1 MSKKN
6 RPNVASAVISE
17 EAAKS
22 EVELTPVETPVEPM
36 AVTEPEMVEVDGAVV
51 NPEALDE
58 CEPITVPVEDPPVVA
73 INHHMEEINASPIEI
88 TTQDHVEKLKDDVI
102 AIELIP
108 GKTVKIRPGTKK
120 TYTGL
125 GLPEF
130 ALRNTYKVEK
140 VIGDRVIIKSGFYQT
155 VVSKSDLV
163 FAD

>member
-6 RPNVASAVISE
+6 RPNTVSAAISE
-17 EAAKS
+17 EAVNT
-22 EVELTPVETPVEPM
+22 EVELTPVETSVEPM
-36 AVTEPEMVEVDGAVV
+36 AMAEPETVVV
-51 NPEALDE
+51 NGGVANPEVLDE
-58 CEPITVPVEDPPVVA
+58 CEPITVPVEDPVVA
-73 INHHMEEINASPIEI
+73 INNHMEEINASPIEI
-88 TTQDHVEKLKDDVI
+88 KTQDYVEKLNDDVI

-125 GLPEF
+125 DLPEF

-140 VIGDRVIIKSGFYQT
+140 VIGDRVIVKSGFYQT

>member
-6 RPNVASAVISE
+6 RPNSVSAAISE
-17 EAAKS
+17 EAVNT
-22 EVELTPVETPVEPM
+22 EVEPTPVETSVEPM
-36 AVTEPEMVEVDGAVV
+36 AVSEPETVVV
-51 NPEALDE
+51 NGGVANPEVLDE
-58 CEPITVPVEDPPVVA
+58 CEPITVPVEDPVVA
-73 INHHMEEINASPIEI
+73 MNNHMEEINASPIEI
-88 TTQDHVEKLKDDVI
+88 KTQDYVEKIKDDVI

-108 GKTVKIRPGTKK
+108 SKTVKIRPGTKK

-125 GLPEF
+125 DLPEF

-140 VIGDRVIIKSGFYQT
+140 VIGDRVIVKSGFYQT

>member
-6 RPNVASAVISE
+6 RPNTVSAAISE
-17 EAAKS
+17 EAVNT
-22 EVELTPVETPVEPM
+22 EVELTPVETSVEPM
-36 AVTEPEMVEVDGAVV
+36 AVDEPETVVV
-51 NPEALDE
+51 NGGVANPEVLDE
-58 CEPITVPVEDPPVVA
+58 CEPITVPVEDPVVV

-88 TTQDHVEKLKDDVI
+88 KTQDHVEKLKDDVI

-125 GLPEF
+125 DLPEF

-140 VIGDRVIIKSGFYQT
+140 VIGDRVIVKSGFYQT

>member
-6 RPNVASAVISE
+6 RPNTVSAAISE
-17 EAAKS
+17 ES
-22 EVELTPVETPVEPM
+22 VNTEVEPTPVETSVEPM
-36 AVTEPEMVEVDGAVV
+36 AVAEPETVVV
-51 NPEALDE
+51 NGDVANPEVLDE
-58 CEPITVPVEDPPVVA
+58 CEPITVPVEDPVVA
-73 INHHMEEINASPIEI
+73 INNHMEEINASPIEI
-88 TTQDHVEKLKDDVI
+88 KTQDYVEKLKDDVI

-125 GLPEF
+125 DLPEF

-140 VIGDRVIIKSGFYQT
+140 VIGDRVIVKSGFYQT

>member
-6 RPNVASAVISE
+6 RPNTVSAAISE
-17 EAAKS
+17 EAVNT
-22 EVELTPVETPVEPM
+22 EVELTPVETSVEPM
-36 AVTEPEMVEVDGAVV
+36 AVDEPETVVV
-51 NPEALDE
+51 NGGVANPEVLDE
-58 CEPITVPVEDPPVVA
+58 CEPITVPVEDPVIS
-73 INHHMEEINASPIEI
+73 INHHMEEINASPVEI
-88 TTQDHVEKLKDDVI
+88 KTQDHVEKLKDDVI

-125 GLPEF
+125 DLPEF

-140 VIGDRVIIKSGFYQT
+140 VIGDRVIVKSGFYQT

>member
-22 EVELTPVETPVEPM
+22 EPVETPVEPM
-36 AVTEPEMVEVDGAVV
+36 AVTEPEMVEVDSAVV

-125 GLPEF
+125 DLPEF

-140 VIGDRVIIKSGFYQT
+140 VIGDRVIVKSGFYQT

>member
-6 RPNVASAVISE
+6 RPNTVSAAISE
-17 EAAKS
+17 EAVNT
-22 EVELTPVETPVEPM
+22 EVELTPVETSVEPM
-36 AVTEPEMVEVDGAVV
+36 AVAEPETVVV
-51 NPEALDE
+51 NGGVANPEVLDE
-58 CEPITVPVEDPPVVA
+58 CEPITVPVEDPVTA

-88 TTQDHVEKLKDDVI
+88 KTQDHVEKLKDDVI

-125 GLPEF
+125 DLPEF

-140 VIGDRVIIKSGFYQT
+140 VIGDRVIVKSGFYQT

>member
-6 RPNVASAVISE
+6 RPNTVSAAISE
-17 EAAKS
+17 EAVNT
-22 EVELTPVETPVEPM
+22 EVELTPAETSVEPM
-36 AVTEPEMVEVDGAVV
+36 AETEMVEVHGGVV
-51 NPEALDE
+51 NPEVLDE
-58 CEPITVPVEDPPVVA
+58 CEPITVPVEDPAVA
-73 INHHMEEINASPIEI
+73 INHHVEEINASPIEI

-125 GLPEF
+125 DLPEF

-140 VIGDRVIIKSGFYQT
+140 VIGDRVIVKSGFYQT

>member
-6 RPNVASAVISE
+6 RPNTVSAAISE
-17 EAAKS
+17 EAVNT
-22 EVELTPVETPVEPM
+22 EVEPTPVETSVEPM
-36 AVTEPEMVEVDGAVV
+36 AMAEPETVVV
-51 NPEALDE
+51 NGGVANPEVLNE
-58 CEPITVPVEDPPVVA
+58 CEPITVPVEDP
-73 INHHMEEINASPIEI
+73 IEI
-88 TTQDHVEKLKDDVI
+88 KTQDYVEKLKDDVI
-102 AIELIP
+102 AVELIP

-125 GLPEF
+125 DLPEF

-140 VIGDRVIIKSGFYQT
+140 VIGDRVIVKSGFYQT

>member
-6 RPNVASAVISE
+6 RPNTVSAAISE
-17 EAAKS
+17 EAVNT
-22 EVELTPVETPVEPM
+22 EVELTPVETSVEPM
-36 AVTEPEMVEVDGAVV
+36 AETEPEMVEVSGGLT
-51 NPEALDE
+51 NPEVLNKW
-58 CEPITVPVEDPPVVA
+58 EPITVPAADPVVD
-73 INHHMEEINASPIEI
+73 INRYMEEINSSPIEI
-88 TTQDHVEKLKDDVI
+88 KTQDHVEKLKDDII

-125 GLPEF
+125 DLPEF

-140 VIGDRVIIKSGFYQT
+140 VIGDRVIVKSGFYQT

>member
-6 RPNVASAVISE
+6 RPNTVSAAISE
-17 EAAKS
+17 EAVNT
-22 EVELTPVETPVEPM
+22 EVEPTPVETSVEPM
-36 AVTEPEMVEVDGAVV
+36 AMAEPETAVV
-51 NPEALDE
+51 NGGVANPEVLDE
-58 CEPITVPVEDPPVVA
+58 CEPITVPVEDPVVA
-73 INHHMEEINASPIEI
+73 INNHMEEINASPIEI
-88 TTQDHVEKLKDDVI
+88 KTQDYVEKLKDDVI

-125 GLPEF
+125 DLPEF

-140 VIGDRVIIKSGFYQT
+140 VIGDRVIVKSGFYQT

>member
-6 RPNVASAVISE
+6 RPNTVSAAISE
-17 EAAKS
+17 EAVNT
-22 EVELTPVETPVEPM
+22 EVELTPVETSVEPM
-36 AVTEPEMVEVDGAVV
+36 AETEPEMVEVSGGLA
-51 NPEALDE
+51 NPEVLNKW
-58 CEPITVPVEDPPVVA
+58 EPINVTAADPVVD
-73 INHHMEEINASPIEI
+73 INRHMEEINSSPIEI
-88 TTQDHVEKLKDDVI
+88 TTQDHVEKLKDDII

-125 GLPEF
+125 DLPEF

-140 VIGDRVIIKSGFYQT
+140 VIGDRVIVKSGFYQT

>member
-6 RPNVASAVISE
+6 RPNTVSAAISE
-17 EAAKS
+17 EAVNT
-22 EVELTPVETPVEPM
+22 EVELTPVETSVEPM
-36 AVTEPEMVEVDGAVV
+36 AVAEPETVVV
-51 NPEALDE
+51 NGGVANPEVLDE
-58 CEPITVPVEDPPVVA
+58 CEPITVSVEDPVVA

-88 TTQDHVEKLKDDVI
+88 KTQDHVEKLKDDVI

-125 GLPEF
+125 DLPEF

-140 VIGDRVIIKSGFYQT
+140 VIGDRVIVKSGFYQT

>member
-6 RPNVASAVISE
+6 RPNTVSAAISE
-17 EAAKS
+17 EAVNT
-22 EVELTPVETPVEPM
+22 EVEPTPVETSVEPM
-36 AVTEPEMVEVDGAVV
+36 AMAEPETVVV
-51 NPEALDE
+51 NGGVANPEVLDE
-58 CEPITVPVEDPPVVA
+58 CEPVTVPVEDPV
-73 INHHMEEINASPIEI
+73 EIK
-88 TTQDHVEKLKDDVI
+88 TQDHVEKLKDDVI

-125 GLPEF
+125 DLPEF

-140 VIGDRVIIKSGFYQT
+140 VIGDRVIVKSGFYQT

>member
-6 RPNVASAVISE
+6 RPNTVSAAISE
-17 EAAKS
+17 EAVNT
-22 EVELTPVETPVEPM
+22 EVELTPVETSVEPM
-36 AVTEPEMVEVDGAVV
+36 AVDEPETVVV
-51 NPEALDE
+51 NGGVANPEVLDE
-58 CEPITVPVEDPPVVA
+58 CEPITVPVEDPVVA
-73 INHHMEEINASPIEI
+73 INNHMEEINASPIEI
-88 TTQDHVEKLKDDVI
+88 ETQDHVEKLKDDVI

-125 GLPEF
+125 DLPEF

-140 VIGDRVIIKSGFYQT
+140 VIGDRVIVKSGFYQT

>member
-6 RPNVASAVISE
+6 RPNTVSAAISE
-17 EAAKS
+17 EAVNT
-22 EVELTPVETPVEPM
+22 EVELTPVETSVEPM
-36 AVTEPEMVEVDGAVV
+36 AETEPEMAEVSGGLA
-51 NPEALDE
+51 NPEVLNKW
-58 CEPITVPVEDPPVVA
+58 EPINVTAADPVVD
-73 INHHMEEINASPIEI
+73 INRHMEEINSSPIEI
-88 TTQDHVEKLKDDVI
+88 TTQDHVEKLKDDII

-125 GLPEF
+125 DLPEF

-140 VIGDRVIIKSGFYQT
+140 VIGDRVIVKSGFYQT

>member
-6 RPNVASAVISE
+6 RPNTVSAAISE
-17 EAAKS
+17 EAVNT
-22 EVELTPVETPVEPM
+22 EVEPTPVETSVEPM
-36 AVTEPEMVEVDGAVV
+36 AMAEPETVVV
-51 NPEALDE
+51 NGGVANPEVLNE
-58 CEPITVPVEDPPVVA
+58 CEPITVPVEDP
-73 INHHMEEINASPIEI
+73 IEI
-88 TTQDHVEKLKDDVI
+88 KTQDYVEKLKDDVI
-102 AIELIP
+102 EIELIP

-125 GLPEF
+125 DLPEF

-140 VIGDRVIIKSGFYQT
+140 VIGDRVIVKSGFYQT

>member
-6 RPNVASAVISE
+6 RPNTVSAAISE
-17 EAAKS
+17 EAVNT
-22 EVELTPVETPVEPM
+22 EVELTPVETSVEPM
-36 AVTEPEMVEVDGAVV
+36 AVAEPATVVV
-51 NPEALDE
+51 NGGVANPEVLDE
-58 CEPITVPVEDPPVVA
+58 CEPITVPVEDP
-73 INHHMEEINASPIEI
+73 IEI
-88 TTQDHVEKLKDDVI
+88 KTQDYVEKLKDDVI

-125 GLPEF
+125 DLPEF

-140 VIGDRVIIKSGFYQT
+140 VIGDRVIVKSGFYQT

>member
-6 RPNVASAVISE
+6 RPNTVSAAISE
-17 EAAKS
+17 EAVNT
-22 EVELTPVETPVEPM
+22 EVELTPVETSVEPM
-36 AVTEPEMVEVDGAVV
+36 AETEPEMVEVSGGLA
-51 NPEALDE
+51 NPEVLNKW
-58 CEPITVPVEDPPVVA
+58 EPITVPAADPVVD
-73 INHHMEEINASPIEI
+73 INRHMEEINSSPIEI
-88 TTQDHVEKLKDDVI
+88 TTQDHVEKLKDDII

-125 GLPEF
+125 DLPEF

-140 VIGDRVIIKSGFYQT
+140 VIGDRVIVKSGFYQT

>member
-6 RPNVASAVISE
+6 RPNTVSAAISE
-17 EAAKS
+17 EAVNT
-22 EVELTPVETPVEPM
+22 EVELTPVETSVEPM
-36 AVTEPEMVEVDGAVV
+36 AVAEPETVVV
-51 NPEALDE
+51 NGGVANPEVLDE
-58 CEPITVPVEDPPVVA
+58 CEPITVPVEDPV
-73 INHHMEEINASPIEI
+73 EIK
-88 TTQDHVEKLKDDVI
+88 TQDYVEKLKDDVI

-125 GLPEF
+125 DLPEF

-140 VIGDRVIIKSGFYQT
+140 VIGDRVIVKSGFYQT

>member
-6 RPNVASAVISE
+6 RPNTVSAAISE
-17 EAAKS
+17 EAVNT
-22 EVELTPVETPVEPM
+22 EVEPTPVETSVEPM
-36 AVTEPEMVEVDGAVV
+36 AGAEPETVVV
-51 NPEALDE
+51 NGGVANPEVLDE
-58 CEPITVPVEDPPVVA
+58 CEPITVPVEDPV
-73 INHHMEEINASPIEI
+73 EIK
-88 TTQDHVEKLKDDVI
+88 TQDYVEKLKDDVI

-125 GLPEF
+125 DLPEF

-140 VIGDRVIIKSGFYQT
+140 VIGDRVIVKSGFYQT

>member
-6 RPNVASAVISE
+6 RPNTVSAAISE
-17 EAAKS
+17 EAVNT
-22 EVELTPVETPVEPM
+22 EVEPTPVETSVEPM
-36 AVTEPEMVEVDGAVV
+36 AVDEPETVVV
-51 NPEALDE
+51 NGGVANPEVLDE
-58 CEPITVPVEDPPVVA
+58 CEPITVPVEDHVAA
-73 INHHMEEINASPIEI
+73 INNHMEEINASPIEI
-88 TTQDHVEKLKDDVI
+88 KTQDHVEKLKDDVI

-125 GLPEF
+125 DLPEF

-140 VIGDRVIIKSGFYQT
+140 VIGDRVIVKSGFYQT

>member
-6 RPNVASAVISE
+6 RPNAVSAAISE
-17 EAAKS
+17 EAVNT
-22 EVELTPVETPVEPM
+22 EVEPTPVETSVEPM
-36 AVTEPEMVEVDGAVV
+36 AMTEPETVVVNGGVV
-51 NPEALDE
+51 NPEVLDE
-58 CEPITVPVEDPPVVA
+58 CESITVPVEDPVVA
-73 INHHMEEINASPIEI
+73 INNHMEEINASPIEI
-88 TTQDHVEKLKDDVI
+88 KTQDYVEKLKDDVI

-125 GLPEF
+125 DLPEF

-140 VIGDRVIIKSGFYQT
+140 VIGDRVIVKSGFYQT

>member
-6 RPNVASAVISE
+6 RPNTVSAAISE
-17 EAAKS
+17 EAVNT
-22 EVELTPVETPVEPM
+22 EVELTPVETSVEPM
-36 AVTEPEMVEVDGAVV
+36 AVDEPETVVV
-51 NPEALDE
+51 NGGVANSEVLDE
-58 CEPITVPVEDPPVVA
+58 CEPITVPVEDPVVA
-73 INHHMEEINASPIEI
+73 INNHMEEINASPIEI
-88 TTQDHVEKLKDDVI
+88 KTQDYVEKLKDDVI

-125 GLPEF
+125 DLPEF

-140 VIGDRVIIKSGFYQT
+140 VIGDRVIVKSGFYQT

>member
-6 RPNVASAVISE
+6 RPNTVSAAISE
-17 EAAKS
+17 EAVNT
-22 EVELTPVETPVEPM
+22 EVEPTPVETSVEPM
-36 AVTEPEMVEVDGAVV
+36 AVDELETVVV
-51 NPEALDE
+51 NGGVANPEVLDE
-58 CEPITVPVEDPPVVA
+58 CEPITVPVEDPVVA
-73 INHHMEEINASPIEI
+73 INNHMEEINASPIEI
-88 TTQDHVEKLKDDVI
+88 KTQDYVEKLKDDVN

-108 GKTVKIRPGTKK
+108 GKTVKLRPGTKK

-125 GLPEF
+125 DLPEF

-140 VIGDRVIIKSGFYQT
+140 VIGDRVIVKSGFYQT

>member
-6 RPNVASAVISE
+6 RPNTVSAAISE
-17 EAAKS
+17 EAVNT
-22 EVELTPVETPVEPM
+22 EVELTPVETSVEPM
-36 AVTEPEMVEVDGAVV
+36 AVAEPETVEVTGDVV
-51 NPEALDE
+51 NPEVLNKL
-58 CEPITVPVEDPPVVA
+58 EPINVTAADPVVD
-73 INHHMEEINASPIEI
+73 INRHMEEINSSPIEI
-88 TTQDHVEKLKDDVI
+88 TTQDHVEKLKDDII

-125 GLPEF
+125 DLPEF

-140 VIGDRVIIKSGFYQT
+140 VIGDRVIVKSGFYQT

>member
-6 RPNVASAVISE
+6 RPNTVSAAISE
-17 EAAKS
+17 EAVNT
-22 EVELTPVETPVEPM
+22 EVELTPVETSVEPM
-36 AVTEPEMVEVDGAVV
+36 AVDEPETVVV
-51 NPEALDE
+51 NGGVANPEVLDE
-58 CEPITVPVEDPPVVA
+58 CEPITVPVEDPVTA
-73 INHHMEEINASPIEI
+73 INNHVEEINASPIEI
-88 TTQDHVEKLKDDVI
+88 KTQDYVEKPKDDVI

-125 GLPEF
+125 DLPEF

-140 VIGDRVIIKSGFYQT
+140 VIGDRVIVKSGFYQT
-155 VVSKSDLV
+155 VVSKNDLV

>member
-6 RPNVASAVISE
+6 RPNTVSAAISE
-17 EAAKS
+17 GAVNT
-22 EVELTPVETPVEPM
+22 EVEPTPVETSVEPM
-36 AVTEPEMVEVDGAVV
+36 AGAEPETVVV
-51 NPEALDE
+51 NGSVANPEVLDE
-58 CEPITVPVEDPPVVA
+58 CEPITVPVEDPVVA
-73 INHHMEEINASPIEI
+73 INNHMEEINASPIEI
-88 TTQDHVEKLKDDVI
+88 KTQDYVEKLKDDVI

-125 GLPEF
+125 DLPEF

-140 VIGDRVIIKSGFYQT
+140 VIGDRVIVKSGFYQT

>member
-6 RPNVASAVISE
+6 RPNTVSAAISE
-17 EAAKS
+17 ETVNT
-22 EVELTPVETPVEPM
+22 EVELTPVETSVEPM
-36 AVTEPEMVEVDGAVV
+36 AETEPEMVKVSGGLA
-51 NPEALDE
+51 NPEVLNKW
-58 CEPITVPVEDPPVVA
+58 EPINVTAADPVVD
-73 INHHMEEINASPIEI
+73 INRHMEEINSSPIEI
-88 TTQDHVEKLKDDVI
+88 TTQDHVEKLKDDII

-125 GLPEF
+125 DLPEF

-140 VIGDRVIIKSGFYQT
+140 VIGDRVIVKSGFYQT

>member
-6 RPNVASAVISE
+6 RPNTVSAAISE
-17 EAAKS
+17 EAVNT
-22 EVELTPVETPVEPM
+22 EVEPTPVETSVEPM
-36 AVTEPEMVEVDGAVV
+36 AVAEPETVVVNGGVV
-51 NPEALDE
+51 NPEVLDE
-58 CEPITVPVEDPPVVA
+58 CEPITVPVEDPVVA
-73 INHHMEEINASPIEI
+73 INNHMEEINASPIEI
-88 TTQDHVEKLKDDVI
+88 KTQDYVEKLKDDVI

-125 GLPEF
+125 DLPEF

-140 VIGDRVIIKSGFYQT
+140 VIGDRVIVKSGFYQT

>member
-36 AVTEPEMVEVDGAVV
+36 AVAEPEMVEASGAVV

-58 CEPITVPVEDPPVVA
+58 CEPITVPAEDPVVA

-88 TTQDHVEKLKDDVI
+88 KTQDHVEKLKDDVI

-108 GKTVKIRPGTKK
+108 GKTVKIRQGTKK

-125 GLPEF
+125 DLPEF

-140 VIGDRVIIKSGFYQT
+140 VIGDRVIVKSGFYQT

>member
-1 MSKKN
+1 MSKKD
-6 RPNVASAVISE
+6 RPNTVSAAIAE
-17 EAAKS
+17 EAVKT
-22 EVELTPVETPVEPM
+22 EVDPTPVETSVEPM
-36 AVTEPEMVEVDGAVV
+36 DMAEPETVV
-51 NPEALDE
+51 VNGGVANPEALDE
-58 CEPITVPVEDPPVVA
+58 CEPITVPVEDPVVA
-73 INHHMEEINASPIEI
+73 INNHMEEINASPIEI
-88 TTQDHVEKLKDDVI
+88 KTQDYVEKLKDDVV

-125 GLPEF
+125 DLPGF

-140 VIGDRVIIKSGFYQT
+140 VIGDRVIVKSGFYQT

>member
-6 RPNVASAVISE
+6 RPNTVSAAISE
-17 EAAKS
+17 EAVNT
-22 EVELTPVETPVEPM
+22 EVELTPVETSVEPM
-36 AVTEPEMVEVDGAVV
+36 AVAEPETVVV
-51 NPEALDE
+51 NGGVANPEVLDE
-58 CEPITVPVEDPPVVA
+58 CEPITVPVEDP
-73 INHHMEEINASPIEI
+73 IEI
-88 TTQDHVEKLKDDVI
+88 KTQDYVEKLKDDVI

-125 GLPEF
+125 DLPEF

-140 VIGDRVIIKSGFYQT
+140 VIGDRVIVKSGFYQT

>member
-6 RPNVASAVISE
+6 RPNTVSAAISE
-17 EAAKS
+17 EAVNT
-22 EVELTPVETPVEPM
+22 EVEPTPVETSVEPM
-36 AVTEPEMVEVDGAVV
+36 AVAEPETVVVNGGVV
-51 NPEALDE
+51 NPEVLDE
-58 CEPITVPVEDPPVVA
+58 CEPITVPVEDPVVA
-73 INHHMEEINASPIEI
+73 INNHMEEINASPIEI
-88 TTQDHVEKLKDDVI
+88 KTQDYVEKLKDDVI

-125 GLPEF
+125 DLPEF

-140 VIGDRVIIKSGFYQT
+140 VIGDRIIVKSGFYQT

>member
-6 RPNVASAVISE
+6 RPNTVSAAISE
-17 EAAKS
+17 EAVNT
-22 EVELTPVETPVEPM
+22 EVELTPVETSVEPM
-36 AVTEPEMVEVDGAVV
+36 AVDEPETVVV
-51 NPEALDE
+51 NGGVANPEVLDE
-58 CEPITVPVEDPPVVA
+58 CEPITVPVEDP
-73 INHHMEEINASPIEI
+73 IEI
-88 TTQDHVEKLKDDVI
+88 KTQDYVEKLKDDVI

-125 GLPEF
+125 DLPEF

-140 VIGDRVIIKSGFYQT
+140 VIGDRVIVKSGFYQT